1 MEWSASLRQVPT
13 RRSPARARD
22 KKMGLRVTPG
32 RLRSSA
38 FVRRAPLLEISFEGR
53 AVAAF
58 EGETVAAALTAAG
71 IRTLRTDD
79 RGEPRGV
86 FCGMGVCFDC
96 LVRIDGRPNQRAC
109 MTKVAPG
116 MRVEPERGVAAP
128 SGGAAVLA
136 PRSDSVVV
144 DATDRVL
151 VIGAGPGGLA
161 AAESAAG
168 AGAKVTVLDDRPEP
182 GGQFYKQLAPSHG
195 FAGPGAADRQY
206 ADGRAL
212 VERVRGA
219 GVEILSGATV
229 WCALAQPDGDGYE
242 IGVVRDARALRF
254 HARQVVIATG
264 ASENAHP
271 VPGWTLPGVMTTG
284 AAQTLVRAYRV
295 APGARVLLAGNGPLN
310 LQVAC
315 ELVRGGVEVV
325 AVAEAAP
332 RPGPSRAGAALRALV
347 HAPDLVRDGLR
358 YLRELVRHGVTPLF
372 GHALI
377 RIDGAR
383 AAERAILARIDRTG
397 RPVPGSERAWEVDTV
412 CLGYGF
418 SPSNE
423 LTRLLGCR
431 HDHRTRPFA
440 GLAARRDENGAA
452 SRPGV
457 LVAGDCGGIGGARVA
472 LAQGTLAGLEAARR
486 LGHPGAGEAR
496 RRGIG
501 ARRALAR
508 GLAFQSALWRLFAA
522 PPLHRL
528 ATADTVLCRCEG
540 VTAGTIRGLAEAGG
554 DDAGVLKRATRA
566 GMGRCQGRYCG
577 PAVARTCAEAAGV
590 EAAAV
595 GAAGAGAGAAD
606 AGAGP
611 AGTGAET
618 GRNRSRDGRTAVG
631 TAGTAVG
638 TAGTAVGTAGTAVGT
653 AGAAVGTAGVGTAGT
668 GVGTAGTAVGTAE
681 AGVGTAGAGAA
692 GASAGAVPD
701 ERHLFTP
708 RFPVKPVP
716 AVVLAREAPEWSE
729 QDQGMAPPRTAAA
742 PAPRSEERID
752 GEAEVAIVGAGI
764 LGSCAA
770 WHLARNGVD
779 VVVLER
785 GRRNCAASGN
795 NAGSLHVQLLAYD
808 FLDRAGADGGPAA
821 RTLPLQRDSAA
832 AWPELAAALGADL
845 DIEITGGL
853 MLAEDTDR
861 LERLRRKAA
870 LERRH
875 GVEVEVLSASEL
887 RDLAP
892 YVSPRMAG
900 AAWCAA
906 EGRINPLRA
915 GPAVLEGAVAAGA
928 RVHEEAEVLEVT
940 RAGAGFEV
948 RTARGAIRAGKV
960 LNACGAWSAR
970 IAEMAGGRLPA
981 RAHPIQLIVTEAAP
995 PFVGHLLAFAD
1006 RHLTLKQVRNGNLV
1020 IGGGWRATLDAD
1032 TGRPT
1037 VLRESFEGNLWVASR
1052 VLPGLDAMHVIRSW
1066 AAMNVAV
1073 DGAPI
1078 LGELPGVPGFFH
1090 AVTVNGMTLGPLLGR
1105 ITAEWMRTGR
1115 PPPGVG
1121 YFTLKRFG

>member
-1 MEWSASLRQVPT
+1 MPSHPG
-13 RRSPARARD
+13 RAES
-22 KKMGLRVTPG
+22 RVTPG
-32 RLRSSA
+32 RLQSSG
-38 FVRRAPLLEISFEGR
+38 FVRCAPPLEISFDGR
-53 AVAAF
+53 PVAAL

-71 IRTLRTDD
+71 IRRLRTDD
-79 RGEPRGV
+79 RGAPRGV

-109 MTKVAPG
+109 MTKVAPD

-128 SGGAAVLA
+128 SGGGAAALA
-136 PRSDSVVV
+136 SRSDPVVV

-151 VIGAGPGGLA
+151 VVGAGPGGLA
-161 AAESAAG
+161 AAEAAAG
-168 AGAKVTVLDDRPEP
+168 AGAKVTVIDDRPEP

-195 FAGPGAADRQY
+195 FAGTGAADRQY

-229 WCALAQPDGDGYE
+229 WSALADPAGDEFE
-242 IGVVRDARALRF
+242 IGAVRDARALRF

-264 ASENAHP
+264 ASENAHA

-295 APGARVLLAGNGPLN
+295 APGARVLVAGNGPLN

-358 YLRELVRHGVTPLF
+358 YLRELGRHGVTPLF
-372 GHALI
+372 AHALI
-377 RIDGAR
+377 RIEGTR

-397 RPVPGSERAWEVDTV
+397 RPVPGSERIWEVDTV

-452 SRPGV
+452 SRSGV

-486 LGHPGAGEAR
+486 LGHLGAEEAR
-496 RRGIG
+496 GRGIG

-508 GLAFQSALWRLFAA
+508 GLAFQGALWRLFAA
-522 PPLHRL
+522 PPLHHL
-528 ATADTVLCRCEG
+528 TTADTVLCRCEG
-540 VTAGTIRGLAEAGG
+540 VTAGTIRGLAEDGG
-554 DDAGVLKRATRA
+554 DDAGVLKRTTRA

-577 PAVARTCAEAAGV
+577 PAVARTCAEAA
-590 EAAAV
+590 
-595 GAAGAGAGAAD
+595 AAGAGAPDAGAAVVGANAAD
-606 AGAGP
+606 AGAGVQSAGAGIQSTGVGVRSTGARANA
-611 AGTGAET
+611 AGTG
-618 GRNRSRDGRTAVG
+618 
-631 TAGTAVG
+631 
-638 TAGTAVGTAGTAVGT
+638 
-653 AGAAVGTAGVGTAGT
+653 
-668 GVGTAGTAVGTAE
+668 
-681 AGVGTAGAGAA
+681 
-692 GASAGAVPD
+692 AGAVPD

-716 AVVLAREAPEWSE
+716 AVALAREAPEWSE
-729 QDQGMAPPRTAAA
+729 QDQGMALPHAAAA

-770 WHLARNGVD
+770 CYLAREGVD

-853 MLAEDTDR
+853 MLAEDTER
-861 LERLRRKAA
+861 LERLERKAA

-875 GVEVEVLSASEL
+875 GVEVEVLPASEL

-900 AAWCAA
+900 AAWCPA

-928 RVHEEAEVLEVT
+928 RVHEEAEVQAVT
-940 RAGAGFEV
+940 RVGSGFEV

-981 RAHPIQLIVTEAAP
+981 RAHPIQLIVTETAP
-995 PFVGHLLAFAD
+995 PFVRHLLAFAD

-1121 YFTLKRFG
+1121 YFTLERFG

>member
-1 MEWSASLRQVPT
+1 MHSHRD
-13 RRSPARARD
+13 RA
-22 KKMGLRVTPG
+22 GSRVTPG
-32 RLRSSA
+32 RLQSSG
-38 FVRRAPLLEISFEGR
+38 FVRRAPPIEISFEGR
-53 AVAAF
+53 PVAAF
-58 EGETVAAALTAAG
+58 GGETVAAALTAAD
-71 IRTLRTDD
+71 IRRLRTDD

-128 SGGAAVLA
+128 SGGGAAALA
-136 PRSDSVVV
+136 LHSDPVVV

-151 VIGAGPGGLA
+151 VIGAGPAGLA

-195 FAGPGAADRQY
+195 FAGPEATDRQY

-219 GVEILSGATV
+219 GVEIQSGAAV
-229 WCALAQPDGDGYE
+229 WSALADPAGDGFE

-254 HARQVVIATG
+254 HAHQVVIATG
-264 ASENAHP
+264 ACENAHP

-284 AAQTLVRAYRV
+284 SAQTLVRAYRV
-295 APGARVLLAGNGPLN
+295 APGARVLVAGNGPLN

-325 AVAEAAP
+325 AVAEAAS
-332 RPGPSRAGAALRALV
+332 RPGLSRAGVALRALV

-358 YLRELVRHGVTPLF
+358 YLRELARHGVTPRF
-372 GHALI
+372 GHALV
-377 RIDGAR
+377 RIEGTR

-397 RPVPGSERAWEVDTV
+397 RPVPGSEQTWEVDTV

-431 HDHRTRPFA
+431 HDYRARPFA

-486 LGHPGAGEAR
+486 LGHLGGKEAR

-522 PPLHRL
+522 PPLHHL
-528 ATADTVLCRCEG
+528 TTADTVLCRCEG
-540 VTAGTIRGLAEAGG
+540 VTAGTIRGLAEDGG
-554 DDAGVLKRATRA
+554 ADAGVLKRTTRA

-577 PAVARTCAEAAGV
+577 PAVARSCAEAA
-590 EAAAV
+590 A
-595 GAAGAGAGAAD
+595 AGAGAAD
-606 AGAGP
+606 AGA
-611 AGTGAET
+611 AVVGA
-618 GRNRSRDGRTAVG
+618 NAAD
-631 TAGTAVG
+631 
-638 TAGTAVGTAGTAVGT
+638 
-653 AGAAVGTAGVGTAGT
+653 AGAGVQS
-668 GVGTAGTAVGTAE
+668 
-681 AGVGTAGAGAA
+681 AGAGAA
-692 GASAGAVPD
+692 GAGVSAVPE

-716 AVVLAREAPEWSE
+716 AVVLACEAPEWSE
-729 QDQGMAPPRTAAA
+729 QDQGIAPPHTAAA
-742 PAPRSEERID
+742 PAPRSGERID

-770 WHLARNGVD
+770 WYLAREGVD

-808 FLDRAGADGGPAA
+808 FLDQAGADGGPAA
-821 RTLPLQRDSAA
+821 RTLSLQRDSAA
-832 AWPELAAALGADL
+832 AWPELAAALDVDL

-861 LERLRRKAA
+861 LERLKRKAA

-900 AAWCAA
+900 AAWCPA

-915 GPAVLEGAVAAGA
+915 GPAVLQGAVAAGA
-928 RVHEEAEVLEVT
+928 RVHEEAEVQAVA
-940 RAGAGFEV
+940 RAGSGFEV

-995 PFVGHLLAFAD
+995 PLVRHLLAFAD

-1115 PPPGVG
+1115 PPPGIG
-1121 YFTLKRFG
+1121 YFTLERFG

>member
-1 MEWSASLRQVPT
+1 MPSHPD
-13 RRSPARARD
+13 RAES
-22 KKMGLRVTPG
+22 RVMPG
-32 RLRSSA
+32 RLQSSG
-38 FVRRAPLLEISFEGR
+38 FVRRASPVEISVEGR
-53 AVAAF
+53 PVAAF

-71 IRTLRTDD
+71 IRALRTDD

-96 LVRIDGRPNQRAC
+96 LVRIDGRANQRAC

-116 MRVEPERGVAAP
+116 MRVEPEPGATAP
-128 SGGAAVLA
+128 SGGDASALAA
-136 PRSDSVVV
+136 RSDPVVV
-144 DATDRVL
+144 DAADRVL

-168 AGAKVTVLDDRPEP
+168 VGAKVTVLDERPEP

-195 FAGPGAADRQY
+195 FAGPEPADRQY

-212 VERVRGA
+212 VERVRAA
-219 GVEILSGATV
+219 GVEILSEATV
-229 WCALAQPDGDGYE
+229 WSALADPTGDGFE

-264 ASENAHP
+264 ACENAHP

-295 APGARVLLAGNGPLN
+295 APGARVLVAGNGPLN

-325 AVAEAAP
+325 AVAEAAS
-332 RPGPSRAGAALRALV
+332 RPGLSRVGAALRALV

-358 YLRELVRHGVTPLF
+358 YLRELARHGVTSLF
-372 GHALI
+372 GHALV
-377 RIDGAR
+377 RIEGTR
-383 AAERAILARIDRTG
+383 AAERAVLARIDHTG
-397 RPVPGSERAWEVDTV
+397 RPVPCSERTWEVDTV

-431 HDHRTRPFA
+431 HDNRTHPFA

-452 SRPGV
+452 SRSGV
-457 LVAGDCGGIGGARVA
+457 LLAGDCGGVGGARVA

-486 LGHPGAGEAR
+486 LGHLDAEEAR

-501 ARRALAR
+501 ARRTLTR

-522 PPLHRL
+522 PPLHHL
-528 ATADTVLCRCEG
+528 TTADTVLCRCEG
-540 VTAGTIRGLAEAGG
+540 VTAGTIRGFAEDGD
-554 DDAGVLKRATRA
+554 DDAGVLKRTTRA

-577 PAVARTCAEAAGV
+577 PAVARVCAEAAGV
-590 EAAAV
+590 
-595 GAAGAGAGAAD
+595 
-606 AGAGP
+606 
-611 AGTGAET
+611 GAE
-618 GRNRSRDGRTAVG
+618 
-631 TAGTAVG
+631 
-638 TAGTAVGTAGTAVGT
+638 
-653 AGAAVGTAGVGTAGT
+653 
-668 GVGTAGTAVGTAE
+668 
-681 AGVGTAGAGAA
+681 
-692 GASAGAVPD
+692 AVPD

-729 QDQGMAPPRTAAA
+729 QDEGMAPPRTAQA
-742 PAPRSEERID
+742 PAPRSDDRID

-770 WHLARNGVD
+770 WYLTREGID

-832 AWPELAAALGADL
+832 AWPELAAALGTDL
-845 DIEITGGL
+845 DMEITGGL

-861 LERLRRKAA
+861 LERLKRKAA

-892 YVSPRMAG
+892 YVSPRMEG
-900 AAWCAA
+900 AAWCPA

-928 RVHEEAEVLEVT
+928 RVHEEAEVQEVA
-940 RAGAGFEV
+940 RMGSGFEV
-948 RTARGAIRAGKV
+948 RTARGVIRAGKV

-981 RAHPIQLIVTEAAP
+981 RAHPIQLIVTEANP
-995 PFVGHLLAFAD
+995 PFVSHLLAFAD

-1037 VLRESFEGNLWVASR
+1037 VLRDSFEGNLWVASR

-1105 ITAEWMRTGR
+1105 ITAEWIRTGR
-1115 PPPGVG
+1115 PPPGIG
-1121 YFTLKRFG
+1121 YFTLERFE

>member
-1 MEWSASLRQVPT
+1 MPSHPE
-13 RRSPARARD
+13 RAES
-22 KKMGLRVTPG
+22 RVTPG
-32 RLRSSA
+32 RLQSGE
-38 FVRRAPLLEISFEGR
+38 FVRRAPPVEISFGGR

-86 FCGMGVCFDC
+86 FCGMGICFDC
-96 LVRIDGRPNQRAC
+96 LVRIDGRANQRAC
-109 MTKVAPG
+109 MTKVVPG
-116 MRVEPERGVAAP
+116 MRVEPEAGVAAP
-128 SGGAAVLA
+128 SGGGAAALS
-136 PRSDSVVV
+136 PRSDPVVV

-161 AAESAAG
+161 AAETAAG
-168 AGAKVTVLDDRPEP
+168 AGAKVTVIDERPEP

-195 FAGPGAADRQY
+195 FAGRGDADRQY

-219 GVEILSGATV
+219 GAEILSGATV
-229 WCALAQPDGDGYE
+229 WSALADPAVDGFE

-254 HARQVVIATG
+254 HARQIVIATG
-264 ASENAHP
+264 AGENAHP

-295 APGARVLLAGNGPLN
+295 APGTRVLVAGNGPLN

-332 RPGPSRAGAALRALV
+332 RPGPSRAGALLRALV
-347 HAPDLVRDGLR
+347 HAPDLVGDGLR
-358 YLRELVRHGVTPLF
+358 YLRELARHGVTPLF
-372 GHALI
+372 GHALV
-377 RIDGAR
+377 RIEGTR
-383 AAERAILARIDRTG
+383 TAERAILARIDRTG
-397 RPVPGSERAWEVDTV
+397 RPVPGSERSWEVDTV

-418 SPSNE
+418 SPSSE

-431 HDHRTRPFA
+431 HDYRTRPFA

-472 LAQGTLAGLEAARR
+472 LAQGMLAGLEAASG
-486 LGHPGAGEAR
+486 LGHLGAEEAR
-496 RRGIG
+496 RRGGG

-508 GLAFQSALWRLFAA
+508 GLAFQGALWRLFAA
-522 PPLHRL
+522 PPLHHL
-528 ATADTVLCRCEG
+528 TAAGTVLCRCEG
-540 VTAGTIRGLAEAGG
+540 VTAGTIRGLAEGGG
-554 DDAGVLKRATRA
+554 DDAGVLKRITRA

-577 PAVARTCAEAAGV
+577 PAVARACAEAAGAGA
-590 EAAAV
+590 EAA
-595 GAAGAGAGAAD
+595 
-606 AGAGP
+606 
-611 AGTGAET
+611 
-618 GRNRSRDGRTAVG
+618 
-631 TAGTAVG
+631 
-638 TAGTAVGTAGTAVGT
+638 
-653 AGAAVGTAGVGTAGT
+653 
-668 GVGTAGTAVGTAE
+668 
-681 AGVGTAGAGAA
+681 
-692 GASAGAVPD
+692 PD

-729 QDQGMAPPRTAAA
+729 QDQGMAPPRAAAA
-742 PAPRSEERID
+742 PAPRSDDRID

-770 WHLARNGVD
+770 WYLAREGVD

-808 FLDRAGADGGPAA
+808 FLDQTGAHGGPAA

-861 LERLRRKAA
+861 LGRLERKVA

-875 GVEVEVLSASEL
+875 GIEVEVLSANEL

-900 AAWCAA
+900 AAWCPA

-928 RVHEEAEVLEVT
+928 RVHEDAEVREVA
-940 RAGAGFEV
+940 RAGSGFEM

-1032 TGRPT
+1032 TGRPA
-1037 VLRESFEGNLWVASR
+1037 VLRDSFEGNLWVASR
-1052 VLPGLDAMHVIRSW
+1052 VLPELDALHVIRSW

-1105 ITAEWMRTGR
+1105 ITAQWMRTGR
-1115 PPPGVG
+1115 PPPGIG

>member
-1 MEWSASLRQVPT
+1 
-13 RRSPARARD
+13 
-22 KKMGLRVTPG
+22 
-32 RLRSSA
+32 
-38 FVRRAPLLEISFEGR
+38 
-53 AVAAF
+53 
-58 EGETVAAALTAAG
+58 
-71 IRTLRTDD
+71 
-79 RGEPRGV
+79 
-86 FCGMGVCFDC
+86 
-96 LVRIDGRPNQRAC
+96 

-116 MRVEPERGVAAP
+116 MRVEPESGTGASSGVAA
-128 SGGAAVLA
+128 AALA
-136 PRSDSVVV
+136 PRSDPVTV

-151 VIGAGPGGLA
+151 VVGAGPGGLA
-161 AAESAAG
+161 AAEAAAGAG
-168 AGAKVTVLDDRPEP
+168 AGAKVTVLDERPEP
-182 GGQFYKQLAPSHG
+182 GGQYYKQLAPSHD
-195 FAGPGAADRQY
+195 FTGPRTADRQY
-206 ADGRAL
+206 AAGRAL

-219 GVEILSGATV
+219 GAEILSGATV
-229 WCALAQPDGDGYE
+229 WSALADPAGDGFE
-242 IGVVRDARALRF
+242 IGVVRHARALRF
-254 HARQVVIATG
+254 HTRQVVIATG
-264 ASENAHP
+264 ACENAHA

-295 APGARVLLAGNGPLN
+295 APGARVLVAGNGPLN

-358 YLRELVRHGVTPLF
+358 YLRELARHGVTPLF
-372 GHALI
+372 GHALV
-377 RIDGAR
+377 RIEGAR

-397 RPVPGSERAWEVDTV
+397 RPVPGSERTWEVDTV

-431 HDHRTRPFA
+431 HDYRTHPFA

-472 LAQGTLAGLEAARR
+472 LAQGRLAGLEAARR
-486 LGHPGAGEAR
+486 LGHLGAGEAR

-501 ARRALAR
+501 ARRALSR

-522 PPLHRL
+522 PPLHQL
-528 ATADTVLCRCEG
+528 TSADTVLCRCEG
-540 VTAGTIRGLAEAGG
+540 VTAGTIRRFAENGD

-577 PAVARTCAEAAGV
+577 AAVARAC
-590 EAAAV
+590 
-595 GAAGAGAGAAD
+595 AGAGAGAA
-606 AGAGP
+606 GV
-611 AGTGAET
+611 GTGA
-618 GRNRSRDGRTAVG
+618 G
-631 TAGTAVG
+631 T
-638 TAGTAVGTAGTAVGT
+638 
-653 AGAAVGTAGVGTAGT
+653 
-668 GVGTAGTAVGTAE
+668 
-681 AGVGTAGAGAA
+681 
-692 GASAGAVPD
+692 VPH

-729 QDQGMAPPRTAAA
+729 REQGMPLPPGATAPP
-742 PAPRSEERID
+742 PRSDDRLD
-752 GEAEVAIVGAGI
+752 REAEVVIVGAGI

-770 WHLARNGVD
+770 WYLACEGID

-861 LERLRRKAA
+861 LERLKRKAA

-875 GVEVEVLSASEL
+875 GVEVEVLSANEL
-887 RDLAP
+887 HELAP

-900 AAWCAA
+900 AAWCPA

-915 GPAVLEGAVAAGA
+915 GPAVLDGAVAAGA
-928 RVHEEAEVLEVT
+928 RVHEETEVLEVT
-940 RAGAGFEV
+940 RAGSGFEV

-970 IAEMAGGRLPA
+970 TAGMAGGRLPA
-981 RAHPIQLIVTEAAP
+981 QAHPIQLIVTEAAP
-995 PFVGHLLAFAD
+995 PLVGHLLAFAN

-1037 VLRESFEGNLWVASR
+1037 VLRDSFEGNLWVASR
-1052 VLPGLDAMHVIRSW
+1052 VLPGLDTLHVIRSW

-1115 PPPGVG
+1115 PPPGID
-1121 YFTLKRFG
+1121 YFTLERFGSRRLQPCG

>member
-1 MEWSASLRQVPT
+1 MPSHPD
-13 RRSPARARD
+13 RAES
-22 KKMGLRVTPG
+22 RVTPG
-32 RLRSSA
+32 RLQSDE
-38 FVRRAPLLEISFEGR
+38 FVRRAPPVEISFEGR

-86 FCGMGVCFDC
+86 FCAMGVCFDC

-116 MRVEPERGVAAP
+116 MRVEPEAGVAAP
-128 SGGAAVLA
+128 SGGGAAAPA
-136 PRSDSVVV
+136 PRSDPVVV

-161 AAESAAG
+161 AAEAAAG
-168 AGAKVTVLDDRPEP
+168 AGAKVTVIDERPEP

-219 GVEILSGATV
+219 GVEILSAATV
-229 WCALAQPDGDGYE
+229 WNALADPSGDGFE

-254 HARQVVIATG
+254 HTRQVVIATG
-264 ASENAHP
+264 ARENAHP

-295 APGARVLLAGNGPLN
+295 APGARVLVAGNGPLN

-332 RPGPSRAGAALRALV
+332 RPGPSRVGAALRALV
-347 HAPDLVRDGLR
+347 HAPGLVRDGLR
-358 YLRELVRHGVTPLF
+358 YLRELARRGVTPLF
-372 GHALI
+372 GHALV
-377 RIDGAR
+377 RIEGTR

-397 RPVPGSERAWEVDTV
+397 RPVPGSERSWEVDTV

-431 HDHRTRPFA
+431 HDYRTHPFA

-472 LAQGTLAGLEAARR
+472 LAQGRLAGLEAARR
-486 LGHPGAGEAR
+486 LGHRDAEEAR

-508 GLAFQSALWRLFAA
+508 DLAFQSALWRLFAA
-522 PPLHRL
+522 PPLHCL
-528 ATADTVLCRCEG
+528 TTADTALCRCEG
-540 VTAGTIRGLAEAGG
+540 VTAGTIRGFAEDG
-554 DDAGVLKRATRA
+554 DGDAGVLKRTTRA

-577 PAVARTCAEAAGV
+577 PAVARACAEAAGV
-590 EAAAV
+590 
-595 GAAGAGAGAAD
+595 GIG
-606 AGAGP
+606 
-611 AGTGAET
+611 
-618 GRNRSRDGRTAVG
+618 
-631 TAGTAVG
+631 
-638 TAGTAVGTAGTAVGT
+638 
-653 AGAAVGTAGVGTAGT
+653 
-668 GVGTAGTAVGTAE
+668 
-681 AGVGTAGAGAA
+681 
-692 GASAGAVPD
+692 AGAVPD

-716 AVVLAREAPEWSE
+716 AVVLAREAPEWSA
-729 QDQGMAPPRTAAA
+729 QDEGMPLPHPAAA
-742 PAPRSEERID
+742 PAPRSDERID
-752 GEAEVAIVGAGI
+752 GEAEVAILGAGI
-764 LGSCAA
+764 LGSCTA
-770 WHLARNGVD
+770 WYLAREGVD

-808 FLDRAGADGGPAA
+808 FLDRAGAHGGPAA

-853 MLAEDTDR
+853 MLAEDADR
-861 LERLRRKAA
+861 LERLKRKAA

-875 GVEVEVLSASEL
+875 GVEVEVLSANEL

-900 AAWCAA
+900 ATWCPA

-915 GPAVLEGAVAAGA
+915 GPAVLGGAVAAGA
-928 RVHEEAEVLEVT
+928 RVHEDAEVLEVA
-940 RAGAGFEV
+940 RAGSGFEV

-970 IAEMAGGRLPA
+970 IAAMAGARLPA

-1020 IGGGWRATLDAD
+1020 IGGGWRASLDAD

-1037 VLRESFEGNLWVASR
+1037 VRRDSFEGNLWVASR
-1052 VLPGLDAMHVIRSW
+1052 VLPRLDAMHVIRSW

-1078 LGELPGVPGFFH
+1078 LGELPGAPGFFH

-1115 PPPGVG
+1115 PPPGIG
-1121 YFTLKRFG
+1121 YFTLERFG

>member
-1 MEWSASLRQVPT
+1 MPSHPDSVES
-13 RRSPARARD
+13 
-22 KKMGLRVTPG
+22 RVTPG
-32 RLRSSA
+32 RLQSSG
-38 FVRRAPLLEISFEGR
+38 FVRRAPPVEISFKDR
-53 AVAAF
+53 PVAAL

-79 RGEPRGV
+79 RGTPRGV

-128 SGGAAVLA
+128 CGGGAAALA
-136 PRSDSVVV
+136 LRSDPVVV
-144 DATDRVL
+144 DAADRVL

-168 AGAKVTVLDDRPEP
+168 AGAKVTMLDERPEP

-195 FAGPGAADRQY
+195 FAGPAAADRQY
-206 ADGRAL
+206 ADGQAL
-212 VERVRGA
+212 VERVRAA

-229 WCALAQPDGDGYE
+229 WSALADPAGDGFE

-254 HARQVVIATG
+254 HACQVVIATG
-264 ASENAHP
+264 ACENAHS

-295 APGARVLLAGNGPLN
+295 APGARVLVAGNGPLN

-315 ELVRGGVEVV
+315 ELVRSGVEVV

-332 RPGPSRAGAALRALV
+332 RPGVSRMRALLRAAV

-358 YLRELVRHGVTPLF
+358 YLRELARHGVTPLF
-372 GHALI
+372 GHALV
-377 RIDGAR
+377 RIEGAR

-397 RPVPGSERAWEVDTV
+397 RTVPGSERSWEVDTV

-423 LTRLLGCR
+423 LTRLLGCH

-440 GLAARRDENGAA
+440 GLAAQRDENGAA

-486 LGHPGAGEAR
+486 LGYLCAEEAR

-501 ARRALAR
+501 TRRALAR
-508 GLAFQSALWRLFAA
+508 GLAFQSALWRLFTA
-522 PPLHRL
+522 PPLHHL
-528 ATADTVLCRCEG
+528 TTADTVLCRCEG
-540 VTAGTIRGLAEAGG
+540 VTAGTIRGLAGDGG
-554 DDAGVLKRATRA
+554 DDAGVLKRTTRA

-577 PAVARTCAEAAGV
+577 PAVARSCAEAAG
-590 EAAAV
+590 
-595 GAAGAGAGAAD
+595 
-606 AGAGP
+606 
-611 AGTGAET
+611 AGT
-618 GRNRSRDGRTAVG
+618 
-631 TAGTAVG
+631 
-638 TAGTAVGTAGTAVGT
+638 
-653 AGAAVGTAGVGTAGT
+653 
-668 GVGTAGTAVGTAE
+668 
-681 AGVGTAGAGAA
+681 
-692 GASAGAVPD
+692 GAVPD
-701 ERHLFTP
+701 ERHLFHP

-716 AVVLAREAPEWSE
+716 AVVLAREAPEWPE
-729 QDQGMAPPRTAAA
+729 QDQGMAPPRAAAA
-742 PAPRSEERID
+742 PALCSDGRID

-770 WHLARNGVD
+770 WYLAREGVD

-808 FLDRAGADGGPAA
+808 FLDRAGAEGGPAA

-853 MLAEDTDR
+853 MLAEDADR
-861 LERLRRKAA
+861 LERLERKAA

-900 AAWCAA
+900 AAWCPA

-915 GPAVLEGAVAAGA
+915 GPAVLNGAVAAGA
-928 RVHEEAEVLEVT
+928 RVHEEAEVQKVA
-940 RAGAGFEV
+940 RAGSGFEV

-981 RAHPIQLIVTEAAP
+981 RAHPIQLIVTETAP
-995 PFVGHLLAFAD
+995 PFVRHLLAFAD

-1115 PPPGVG
+1115 PPPGVD

>member
-1 MEWSASLRQVPT
+1 MPSHPD
-13 RRSPARARD
+13 RAES
-22 KKMGLRVTPG
+22 RVTPR
-32 RLRSSA
+32 RLQSSG
-38 FVRRAPLLEISFEGR
+38 FVRRAPPVEISFEGR

-71 IRTLRTDD
+71 IRRLRTDD
-79 RGEPRGV
+79 RGAPRGI
-86 FCGMGVCFDC
+86 FCAMGVCFDC
-96 LVRIDGRPNQRAC
+96 LVRVDGRPNQRAC

-116 MRVEPERGVAAP
+116 MRIEPERGVAAP
-128 SGGAAVLA
+128 SVGAAAALA
-136 PRSDSVVV
+136 PGSDPVVV

-182 GGQFYKQLAPSHG
+182 GGQFYKQLAPSHD
-195 FAGPGAADRQY
+195 FAGPGFADRQY

-212 VERVRGA
+212 VERIRTA

-229 WCALAQPDGDGYE
+229 WSALAHPDGDGYE

-332 RPGPSRAGAALRALV
+332 RPGPSLAGAALRALV

-358 YLRELVRHGVTPLF
+358 YLRELARHGVTPLF
-372 GHALI
+372 GHALV
-377 RIDGAR
+377 RIEGAR
-383 AAERAILARIDRTG
+383 AAERALLARIDRTG

-486 LGHPGAGEAR
+486 LGHLGAEEAR

-501 ARRALAR
+501 ARRTLAR

-540 VTAGTIRGLAEAGG
+540 VTAGAIRGLAEAGG

-577 PAVARTCAEAAGV
+577 PAVARACAEAAVVAGAGTADASAGAA
-590 EAAAV
+590 EAD
-595 GAAGAGAGAAD
+595 AGAGAAVVSANAAD
-606 AGAGP
+606 AGAGVQP
-611 AGTGAET
+611 VGAGANAAGTG
-618 GRNRSRDGRTAVG
+618 
-631 TAGTAVG
+631 
-638 TAGTAVGTAGTAVGT
+638 
-653 AGAAVGTAGVGTAGT
+653 
-668 GVGTAGTAVGTAE
+668 
-681 AGVGTAGAGAA
+681 
-692 GASAGAVPD
+692 AGAVPD

-716 AVVLAREAPEWSE
+716 AVALACEAPEWSE
-729 QDQGMAPPRTAAA
+729 QDQGMALPRMAAA

-770 WHLARNGVD
+770 WYLAREGVD

-808 FLDRAGADGGPAA
+808 FLDRAGSDGGPAA
-821 RTLPLQRDSAA
+821 RSLPLQRDSAA

-861 LERLRRKAA
+861 LERLERKAA

-900 AAWCAA
+900 AAWCPA

-928 RVHEEAEVLEVT
+928 RVHEEAEVEAVT
-940 RAGAGFEV
+940 RAGTGFEV

-981 RAHPIQLIVTEAAP
+981 RAHPIQLLVTETAP
-995 PFVGHLLAFAD
+995 PFVRHLLAFAD

-1121 YFTLKRFG
+1121 YFTLERFG